1 MVFYSGDT
9 SSNPAEVNLVFS
21 VKILIEKYKLIE
33 KEAVVVA
40 QLILRSLPTPEIQMV
55 ERVIDKL
62 YLPSTVLNLYF
73 KDEKEARNGLLNKK
87 NKKEAGV
94 VIAND

>member
-73 KDEKEARNGLLNKK
+73 KDEKEARNGPLNKK
-87 NKKEAGV
+87 NKKRGRSCYR
-94 VIAND
+94 